1 MDRPLGVKKTQSH
14 NKSQEDSIK
23 DVEVFESD
31 SFSTKYVKV
40 NRTTNSRTTY
50 RVHSDDNRIWTLN
63 QMR

>member
-1 MDRPLGVKKTQSH
+1 MKVSLQSH